1 MLQFQL
7 NKQGDQQFGQNKE
20 YNMVL
25 TFFHDIVQ
33 KSKVGWAF
41 LCFLLLILNEIP
53 IKKMI
58 IKFVESFITFFLKTY
73 QWTYK
78 YARPKAFDEF

>member
-25 TFFHDIVQ
+25 TLFHDIVQ
-33 KSKVGWAF
+33 NQRW
-41 LCFLLLILNEIP
+41 
-53 IKKMI
+53 
-58 IKFVESFITFFLKTY
+58 VEHFF
-73 QWTYK
+73 
-78 YARPKAFDEF
+78 ASSS

>member
-33 KSKVGWAF
+33 KSKVG
-41 LCFLLLILNEIP
+41 
-53 IKKMI
+53 
-58 IKFVESFITFFLKTY
+58 
-73 QWTYK
+73 
-78 YARPKAFDEF
+78 